1 MPEILTNQ
9 QLNSYRDRINSGGL
23 EQVRQVYSELYAKG
37 YNYAGWA
44 LGVAKG
50 NTLTGLAALDFLQG
64 TALLGLDSVT
74 CRNLSQNEIDLI
86 RIDMGRSYV
95 NSLIAITRLG
105 DGTLSRDV
113 KFDEVSNFHKG
124 VFTKYNLTLTNWTL
138 NTPMELIRQT
148 EGSAAVEAMWQRIR
162 DTGGG
167 GLDGTVASMMLLNK
181 VGRLAF
187 SEDSRIRDAALQ
199 WMDSVPGVANLKQ
212 MGKSLDLFGQWLV
225 SDAGGDS
232 VGAAVSV
239 PPAWKVVL
247 DAVDGQTKIIRN
259 TSHVIDKDVAE
270 GPDTY
275 VVRQG
280 DSLWKIAI
288 ENGWDFDALKAANSQ
303 LTDPNFIR
311 LGQRINGLGY
321 MQPGSAVQISNLL
334 QLLNA
339 EHQVQVA
346 RQAGQL
352 GRTHYASFTE
362 WAASQFADSVGLRF
376 GGGVS
381 LQLPANPWLDL
392 DPIGA
397 FYESNSAEFDSAE
410 SIAGKTPVLLDAAR
424 RRLRAAAL
432 QARDINGDNKL
443 TGAELQG
450 LSAWTD
456 TNENGILDTGE
467 LQSTEQAG
475 ITMLR
480 ATNCDFYT
488 QGNGLL
494 ASGPQAAPIKRS
506 DTAGLPAR
514 VDRTSVVPSSNYRA
528 LRDSDNVYLP
538 PGGGYIVWGS
548 GQVKINYTNRS
559 YLIGTDGNDNFDGN
573 YYAAYRQY
581 FSNDLLVNFLAGG
594 GDDVMGGSVRNDRLW
609 GGTGNDLL
617 FGYAGDDQLF
627 GEEDND
633 ELQGMDG
640 NDTLDGGVGN
650 DLLFGQVGND
660 ALFGGD
666 GNDTLVGFT
675 AGNESKQTLATG
687 ETDNDA
693 LYGGNGADQLMG
705 GLGDDYLDGGN
716 DADILFGDTGNDT
729 VLGGAGNDEIQGD
742 AGADKLHG
750 EDGNDKVFGSVG
762 DDQIWGGAGDD
773 VLVGFTPGND
783 AKQTLLAGETDNDSL
798 YGGLGQDQ
806 LYGGLGND
814 YLDGGAGYDVLAGGD
829 GNDMLHGG
837 AGDDEF
843 DGGSGDD
850 LLVGDAGADKLCGGV
865 GNDALWGGDGDD
877 IMTGFTPA
885 NDTKQTLVPGETDDD
900 LLYGGAGN
908 DLLLGAFGNDVLYGE
923 DGNDELQGAEG
934 DDVLYGGAGD
944 DRLFAQVGND
954 VLYGGEGDD
963 LLVGFAAAN
972 DAKQSLKPGETDD
985 DCLYGGAGSDVL
997 LGGAGNDYLDGG
1009 AGADEMEG
1017 GQGDDTYIVNSA
1029 NDVILEHGNEGHDTV
1044 YSSVNY
1050 ILNAN
1055 VEDLH
1060 LLEGFNIHGTGNG
1073 RDNVVIGNSRDNI
1086 IDGVTGADTMFGGA
1100 GDDTYYVDNA
1110 GDTTVEY
1117 ADEGVDMVQSRISI
1131 ALGDNV
1137 ENLNLL
1143 DFGKPEKG
1151 LVNGRPVLISGY
1163 PKANEL
1169 DYMQG
1174 DAIPDF
1180 KGTCALTSIANLLVE
1195 ASTPTTEGEV
1205 VQRAINNQWAVTDPA
1220 ATDYQR
1226 GGSNFQQQQALLDS
1240 YGMRN
1245 ALLSGYSEQSVANL
1259 VRSGRGV
1266 LIGLNAGKL
1275 WNDAHYFDD
1284 GGVNHVVTVTG
1295 AAYAEDDGALMG
1307 FYIAD
1312 SGRQR
1317 VSDMTRFVSL
1327 EAFRSAAAV
1336 PNAYSIYTIE
1346 AVKSWDEDV
1355 NGSGNALDNIL
1366 VGNRGNNILYGGAGN
1381 DTLVGGAGC
1390 DVLIGGDG
1398 GDTYVFNR
1406 GDGPDLIREFAA
1418 QSDHPDLVLFGKE
1431 IDHNDLWFRRVAEDL
1446 EISVLGTSDSL
1457 LVEGW
1462 YTDPSRRIARFQAGD
1477 GLQLLGGEV
1486 EAMVS
1491 AMDAYTTS
1499 LVPGLATPG
1508 ILPQSYQPAL
1518 VQQVASSWR

>member
-1 MPEILTNQ
+1 MPQILTTE
-9 QLNSYRDRINSGGL
+9 QLVNYQKRIASGGL
-23 EQVRQVYSELYAKG
+23 EQARQIYSELYAKG

-44 LGVAKG
+44 SGVAKG
-50 NTLTGLAALDFLQG
+50 DSLTGLAALDFLKG
-64 TALLGLDSVT
+64 TALMGIDSKV
-74 CRNLSQNEIDLI
+74 CRDLNQSTINSI
-86 RIDMGRSYV
+86 RYEMAASYV
-95 NSLIAITRLG
+95 DSLVEIAARNDGILTR
-105 DGTLSRDV
+105 DISYEQT
-113 KFDEVSNFHKG
+113 KNFHQD
-124 VFTKYNLTLTNWTL
+124 VFKSYGLTLTNWTL

-311 LGQRINGLGY
+311 LGQRINGLGS

-352 GRTHYASFTE
+352 GRTHYESFTE

-480 ATNCDFYT
+480 ATNYDFYT

-538 PGGGYIVWGS
+538 PGGGYIVWGP

-762 DDQIWGGAGDD
+762 DDQIWGG
-773 VLVGFTPGND
+773 
-783 AKQTLLAGETDNDSL
+783 
-798 YGGLGQDQ
+798 
-806 LYGGLGND
+806 
-814 YLDGGAGYDVLAGGD
+814 
-829 GNDMLHGG
+829 
-837 AGDDEF
+837 
-843 DGGSGDD
+843 
-850 LLVGDAGADKLCGGV
+850 
-865 GNDALWGGDGDD
+865 DGDD

-934 DDVLYGGAGD
+934 DDALYGGAGD

-1151 LVNGRPVLISGY
+1151 LVNGRPVLIYGY

-1295 AAYAEDDGALMG
+1295 VAYAEDDGALMG
-1307 FYIAD
+1307 FYMAD

-1446 EISVLGTSDSL
+1446 EINVLGTSDSL